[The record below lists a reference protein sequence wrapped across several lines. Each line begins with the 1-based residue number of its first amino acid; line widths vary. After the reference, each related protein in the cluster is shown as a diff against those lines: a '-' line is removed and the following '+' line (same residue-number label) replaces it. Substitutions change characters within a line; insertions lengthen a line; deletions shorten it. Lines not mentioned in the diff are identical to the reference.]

1 MFKKKPSTSQQ
12 TDELD
17 LKRLRPRAGELRRFA
32 TGEALFFSPLP
43 SPTGAT
49 PMDFDGHFLAVNE
62 VYLDVG
68 TSNYNKAF
76 QTQLMVWG
84 VMCLLIAS
92 WILLPLCMGG
102 VYLAGTYPTT
112 FIENLNSILSLQIA
126 VSLWGGGAAAVIGLY
141 VVIGSTCE
149 KARVRPLRFNR
160 QRREVC
166 YLPEGSDTPIIQP
179 WEDLVA
185 WMSVSTGYTGVAVMS
200 TYTFGMAVD
209 NPVTDRV
216 HFLTHGVLTPAHALG
231 KWEAIRSFMEKG
243 PEHCP
248 GVAPHESRATFD
260 QLRTNLH
267 QSYRDGYASAL
278 KVFWFYLANVVTW
291 WKFPYWVA
299 EWDHR
304 YSMKS
309 MPASVEEWSRPLPPA
324 QWAKPSAALLKQ
336 NAALEKSYAQ
346 GRNFMDHFAAEFDKA
361 KTAEAPSG

>member
-1 MFKKKPSTSQQ
+1 MFKKKPSPQQ
-12 TDELD
+12 EDELD
-17 LKRLRPRAGELRRFA
+17 LKNQRPRAGELRRIP

-43 SPTGAT
+43 APTGAT
-49 PMDFDGHFLAVNE
+49 PMDLGGNFLAVNE

-68 TSNYNKAF
+68 ASNYNKAF
-76 QTQLMVWG
+76 QAQMAVWAVMFIWINCWIVLPLIVGLATIGNPYTTFWGNVWG
-84 VMCLLIAS
+84 GLPVFSIIA
-92 WILLPLCMGG
+92 
-102 VYLAGTYPTT
+102 
-112 FIENLNSILSLQIA
+112 
-126 VSLWGGGAAAVIGLY
+126 LWGGGVLGALMAYAVIS
-141 VVIGSTCE
+141 STRQ
-149 KARVRPLRFNR
+149 KARARPLRFNR

-185 WMSVSTGYTGVAVMS
+185 WMSVSAGYTGAAVMS
-200 TYTFGMAVD
+200 TYTFGLAVD

-243 PEHCP
+243 SEHCP
-248 GVAPHESRATFD
+248 GVAPYESRATFD
-260 QLRTNLH
+260 QLRADLH
-267 QSYRDGYASAL
+267 QDYRDGYASAL

-309 MPASVEEWSRPLPPA
+309 MPASVEEWSRPLPAA
-324 QWAKPSAALLKQ
+324 QWAKPSAELLKQ
-336 NAALEKSYAQ
+336 NAALAKSYAQ
-346 GRNFMDHFAAEFDKA
+346 GKSFTDHFNAEFDKP
-361 KTAEAPSG
+361 KTAEAPFG

>member
-1 MFKKKPSTSQQ
+1 
-12 TDELD
+12 
-17 LKRLRPRAGELRRFA
+17 
-32 TGEALFFSPLP
+32 
-43 SPTGAT
+43 
-49 PMDFDGHFLAVNE
+49 MDFSGHFLAVNE

-68 TSNYNKAF
+68 VSNYNKAF

-84 VMCLLIAS
+84 GMSLLIGF
-92 WILLPLCMGG
+92 WLLLPLCMWF
-102 VYLAGTYPTT
+102 VYLFDTYPKP
-112 FIENLNSILSLQIA
+112 FIENLISILPLQVA
-126 VSLWGGGAAAVIGLY
+126 VSLFGGGSAIA
-141 VVIGSTCE
+141 IGSYVIISSTRK

-166 YLPEGSDTPIIQP
+166 YLPEGSDIPIIQP

-185 WMSVSTGYTGVAVMS
+185 WMSVSTGYTGAAVMS
-200 TYTFGMAVD
+200 TYTFGLAVD

-231 KWEAIRSFMEKG
+231 KWEAIRCFMEKG

-248 GVAPHESRATFD
+248 GVAPYESRATFD
-260 QLRTNLH
+260 QLRADLH
-267 QSYRDGYASAL
+267 QDYRDGYVSAL

-309 MPASVEEWSRPLPPA
+309 MPASVEEWSRPLPAA
-324 QWAKPSAALLKQ
+324 QWAKPSAELLKQ
-336 NAALEKSYAQ
+336 NAALAKSYAQ
-346 GRNFMDHFAAEFDKA
+346 GKNFTDHFNTEFNQA
-361 KTAEAPSG
+361 KTAETPFG

>member
-1 MFKKKPSTSQQ
+1 MFKKKPSPQQ
-12 TDELD
+12 EDELD
-17 LKRLRPRAGELRRFA
+17 LKNQRPRAGELRRFP

-43 SPTGAT
+43 APTGAT
-49 PMDFDGHFLAVNE
+49 PMDLGGNFLAVNE
-62 VYLDVG
+62 VFLDVG

-76 QTQLMVWG
+76 QAQMAVWT
-84 VMCLLIAS
+84 VMFIWISCWIVFPLILGLATLGNEFTTF
-92 WILLPLCMGG
+92 WGNILLGLP
-102 VYLAGTYPTT
+102 VYGLVG
-112 FIENLNSILSLQIA
+112 
-126 VSLWGGGAAAVIGLY
+126 LWGGGALGALMTYAVIS
-141 VVIGSTCE
+141 STRQ

-185 WMSVSTGYTGVAVMS
+185 WMSVSTGYTGAAVMS
-200 TYTFGMAVD
+200 TYTFGLAVD

-231 KWEAIRSFMEKG
+231 KWEAIRCFMEKG

-248 GVAPHESRATFD
+248 GVAPYESRATFD
-260 QLRTNLH
+260 QLRADLH
-267 QSYRDGYASAL
+267 QDYRDGYVSAL

-309 MPASVEEWSRPLPPA
+309 MPTSVEEWSRPLPAA
-324 QWAKPSAALLKQ
+324 QWAKPSAELLKQ
-336 NAALEKSYAQ
+336 NAALAKSYAQ
-346 GRNFMDHFAAEFDKA
+346 GKNFTDHFNTEFNQA
-361 KTAEAPSG
+361 KTAETPFG